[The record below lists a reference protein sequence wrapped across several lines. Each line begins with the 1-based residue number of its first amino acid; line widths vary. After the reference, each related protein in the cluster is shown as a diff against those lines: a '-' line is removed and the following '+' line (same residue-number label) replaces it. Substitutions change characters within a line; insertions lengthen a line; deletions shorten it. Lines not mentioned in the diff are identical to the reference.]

1 MRIPNVHLLQD
12 LQLQGGLAA
21 LALAGLPEFQQLVK
35 SPQEKSSLTVL
46 AEWRKVGPIYKPASF
61 FASKIYTWG
70 NTGSK
75 VNILLMKRTML
86 VILSRSI
93 LQVK

>member
-46 AEWRKVGPIYKPASF
+46 AEWRKVGPIYSFAASFIRDQFPMEALRNPKPASF
-61 FASKIYTWG
+61 
-70 NTGSK
+70 
-75 VNILLMKRTML
+75 
-86 VILSRSI
+86 
-93 LQVK
+93 